1 MNQLVILK
9 STYHFEYILF
19 STFEKKCPEYN
30 IDVYFSYRRNFN
42 EELNAQKLVRLVF
55 NGHVLQ
61 PDAKTI
67 AACGLFDNCV
77 VHCLI
82 HNPRPNIA
90 TEPSQQLSNN
100 QQIPLVNEGEIYFT
114 LDSPVYSIFP
124 KKENKSTFEQI

>member
-1 MNQLVILK
+1 MCSFV
-9 STYHFEYILF
+9 F
-19 STFEKKCPEYN
+19 
-30 IDVYFSYRRNFN
+30 RRNFN

-82 HNPRPNIA
+82 HNPRPNVV
-90 TEPSQQLSNN
+90 TEPNQLANN
-100 QQIPLVNEGEIYFT
+100 QSIPLVNEGNFNIIGLHVYF
-114 LDSPVYSIFP
+114 FP
-124 KKENKSTFEQI
+124 RIVVELGTC

>member
-1 MNQLVILK
+1 MNDDLKIVKARTNEPIGDFKKLVSLLHNNLVFLPK
-9 STYHFEYILF
+9 KNNNNNNHNDQILF
-19 STFEKKCPEYN
+19 LF
-30 IDVYFSYRRNFN
+30 RRNFN

-82 HNPRPNIA
+82 HNPRPNTV
-90 TEPSQQLSNN
+90 TEPNPLANDQP
-100 QQIPLVNEGEIYFT
+100 IPLVNEG
-114 LDSPVYSIFP
+114 
-124 KKENKSTFEQI
+124 KFELNHHHR

>member
-1 MNQLVILK
+1 MNQSEILK
-9 STYHFEYILF
+9 SMHTSKLPYFIHNFLVDLF
-19 STFEKKCPEYN
+19 SSNRFC
-30 IDVYFSYRRNFN
+30 IFILSSFSHRRNFN

-82 HNPRPNIA
+82 HNPRPNVV
-90 TEPSQQLSNN
+90 TEPNTLANN
-100 QQIPLVNEGEIYFT
+100 QPIPLVNEGMHAK
-114 LDSPVYSIFP
+114 SILT
-124 KKENKSTFEQI
+124 SI

>member
-1 MNQLVILK
+1 MMKNFV
-9 STYHFEYILF
+9 SHFLF
-19 STFEKKCPEYN
+19 SSFFN
-30 IDVYFSYRRNFN
+30 NRRNFN

-82 HNPRPNIA
+82 HHNPRPNVVS
-90 TEPSQQLSNN
+90 EPNQLTNN
-100 QQIPLVNEGEIYFT
+100 PTIPLVNEGRLNLLLF
-114 LDSPVYSIFP
+114 VV
-124 KKENKSTFEQI
+124 